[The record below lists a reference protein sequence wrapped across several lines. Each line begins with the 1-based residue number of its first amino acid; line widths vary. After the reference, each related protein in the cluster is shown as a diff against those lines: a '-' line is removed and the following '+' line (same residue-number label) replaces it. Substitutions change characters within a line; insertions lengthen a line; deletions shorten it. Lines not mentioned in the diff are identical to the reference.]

1 MVSKAVR
8 CAPPRN
14 SKWMERPM
22 ADTTPTIPDSARPT
36 EIRFGEGTLWQNI
49 QLQVDAR
56 ITPEMIL
63 IPDLY
68 THIAERIS
76 PGDKIII
83 ASVAGTFFA
92 EVLVRS
98 TTRTSCTVALLHQFV
113 EPLPAVLEA
122 GGLRVVWKGGPSR
135 WALELTAS
143 GETVREKY
151 FSRTEAAEAL
161 TVMTAARGG
170 KGAKAAA

>member
-1 MVSKAVR
+1 MT
-8 CAPPRN
+8 
-14 SKWMERPM
+14 
-22 ADTTPTIPDSARPT
+22 DTTTIPDSARPT
-36 EIRFGEGTLWQNI
+36 ELRFGDGIYWQTI

-68 THIAERIS
+68 VHIAERVS
-76 PGDKIII
+76 PGDVIRI
-83 ASVAGTFFA
+83 ASVAGLHFS

-98 TTRTSCTVALLHQFV
+98 TTRMSCTVVLLHQFV

-122 GGLRVVWKGGPSR
+122 GGLRVVWKGGTSR

-143 GETVREKY
+143 GETIREKY

-161 TVMTAARGG
+161 TVMTAVRSG
-170 KGAKAAA
+170 KPTKAAA